1 MDILDRLEQTTKEL
15 DKALEEADEVL
26 NAVEECHLKL
36 VTSTGITADGEIHS
50 KESLYKLMNSV
61 ERSNDRWNRG
71 KHKDVQ

>member
-36 VTSTGITADGEIHS
+36 VTSTGHS
-50 KESLYKLMNSV
+50 KESLYKLMNNV
-61 ERSNDRWNRG
+61 DKSNIEAV
-71 KHKDVQ
+71 KV